1 MAEFVVMGLLLLV
14 CLYIL
19 SKMEV
24 FIRYLDFTVDNLEK
38 CLYHKQPGAFK
49 YLLRTLVFIV
59 SQGLGGLCIVPA
71 CDNTINFLARLMS
84 LVFGFIIFKMSA
96 DYFENAYSELA
107 ADVKI
112 KI

>member
-1 MAEFVVMGLLLLV
+1 MRDVVLGGLLLLV

-24 FIRYLDFTVDNLEK
+24 FIRYLDFIVDNLEK

-59 SQGLGGLCIVPA
+59 SQGLGGLCMVPA
-71 CDNTINFLARLMS
+71 CDNSIDFWWQLTSLAIG
-84 LVFGFIIFKMSA
+84 FGIFKMSA
-96 DYFENAYSELA
+96 DYFEKSYSESI

>member
-1 MAEFVVMGLLLLV
+1 MGELVLSGLFLLV

-59 SQGLGGLCIVPA
+59 SQGLGGLCMVPV
-71 CDNTINFLARLMS
+71 CDNTINFWVRLMS
-84 LVFGFIIFKMSA
+84 LVVGFIMFKMSA
-96 DYFENAYSELA
+96 DYFENAYSELV

-112 KI
+112 KL

>member
-1 MAEFVVMGLLLLV
+1 MGELVLSGLLLLV

-24 FIRYLDFTVDNLEK
+24 FIRYLDFIVDNLEK

-49 YLLRTLVFIV
+49 YLLRTLAFIV
-59 SQGLGGLCIVPA
+59 SQGLGGLCMVPA
-71 CDNTINFLARLMS
+71 CDNSIDFWWQLAS
-84 LVFGFIIFKMSA
+84 LAIGFGIFKMSA
-96 DYFENAYSELA
+96 DYFENAYSDSV

>member
-1 MAEFVVMGLLLLV
+1 MGELVLSGLLLLV

-24 FIRYLDFTVDNLEK
+24 FIRYLDFIVDNLEK

-49 YLLRTLVFIV
+49 YLLRTLAFIV
-59 SQGLGGLCIVPA
+59 NQGLGGLFMVPA
-71 CDNTINFLARLMS
+71 CDNSIDFWWQLTS
-84 LVFGFIIFKMSA
+84 LVIGFGIFKMSA
-96 DYFENAYSELA
+96 DYFENAYSSLV